1 MLGGRGRSTTSSA
14 TLPARAKGRQPA
26 SVFAA
31 LGDETRLLLVSRLS
45 TDGPASLGALTA
57 GSGVTRQAVAKHL
70 RVLAGAGL
78 VRGSRHGRQSMWRL
92 ERRRLEEARRSLEQ
106 ISHQWDQALGKLK
119 LFVER

>member
-1 MLGGRGRSTTSSA
+1 MFRPFRWS
-14 TLPARAKGRQPA
+14 P
-26 SVFAA
+26 
-31 LGDETRLLLVSRLS
+31 
-45 TDGPASLGALTA
+45 ALTA

-78 VRGSRHGRQSMWRL
+78 VRGARHGRQSIWRL

-106 ISHQWDQALGKLK
+106 ISQQWDQALGKLK

>member
-1 MLGGRGRSTTSSA
+1 
-14 TLPARAKGRQPA
+14 LPARARARQPA
-26 SVFAA
+26 PVFAA
-31 LGDETRLLLVSRLS
+31 LGDEIRLQLVSRLS
-45 TDGPASLGALTA
+45 SEGPASLSALTA

-78 VRGSRHGRQSMWRL
+78 VRGSRHGRHSVWRL

-106 ISHQWDQALGKLK
+106 ISHQWNQALDKLK

>member
-1 MLGGRGRSTTSSA
+1 
-14 TLPARAKGRQPA
+14 LPARVKRRQPA
-26 SVFAA
+26 SIFAA

-45 TDGPASLGALTA
+45 SEGPASLSALTA

-78 VRGSRHGRQSMWRL
+78 VRGSRRGRQSVWRL
-92 ERRRLEEARRSLEQ
+92 ERRRLEEARRSLEL
-106 ISHQWDQALGKLK
+106 ISSQWDQALGKLK